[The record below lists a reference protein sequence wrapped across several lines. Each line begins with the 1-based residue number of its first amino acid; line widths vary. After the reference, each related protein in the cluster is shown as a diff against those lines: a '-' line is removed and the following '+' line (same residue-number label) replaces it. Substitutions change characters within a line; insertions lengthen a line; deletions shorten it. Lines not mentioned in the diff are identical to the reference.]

1 MKKIFRY
8 AFVASLGALALGF
21 SSCDDKYEY
30 TPASAADLGGN
41 AFMIPAESTEL
52 VLTEDDE
59 QAFTVTV
66 SRVDSTKAEVIA
78 LTSDNDKF
86 NAPTQV
92 EFAAGEK
99 SKTAVVTF
107 NIAPATQEKVNIRV
121 SEKDAFDYGLPELG
135 FTVTRLAAK
144 SAIMA
149 YGLFGT
155 QAETTL
161 YYVGNQY
168 IIPADYENGYEAD
181 INFTWNEDNTI
192 VLPLQ
197 AAWTHPTYGDIY
209 IIGNANGDAAVTAS
223 GVNGSGVAGS
233 YDPEESMITL
243 NLYHAV
249 PGVGSFGT
257 YPDYILITE

>member
-1 MKKIFRY
+1 MKQFFRY
-8 AFVASLGALALGF
+8 AFVACLGTFAISL

-30 TPASAADLGGN
+30 TPASADDLGGN
-41 AFMIPAESTEL
+41 AFMIPAESTEIA
-52 VLTEDDE
+52 LTEGEE

-66 SRVDSTKAEVIA
+66 SRVDTTQAETIA

-99 SKTAVVTF
+99 SKTAIVTF
-107 NIAPATQEKVNIRV
+107 NITPGTREKVNIRV

-135 FTVTRLAAK
+135 FTVTRYAAK
-144 SAIMA
+144 NAVMA
-149 YGLFGT
+149 YGMFGT

-161 YYVGNQY
+161 YYFDNEY
-168 IIPADYENGYEAD
+168 TIPADPEKGYEAD
-181 INFTWNEDNTI
+181 IRFIWNEDNTI

-197 AAWTHPTYGDIY
+197 AAWAHQTYGDIY
-209 IIGNANGDAAVTAS
+209 IIGNAGGDAKVTAS
-223 GVNGSGVAGS
+223 GVDGSGVAGS
-233 YDPEESMITL
+233 YDPEEKMITL
-243 NLYHAV
+243 KLLHAV

-257 YPDYILITE
+257 YPDYILISE